1 MPVSNRSAW
10 LITAGLVIL
19 FLLLAHGWSLQAGL
33 YLDDHSHVAQLR
45 ESDWSYQSIVDACRL
60 GIIGRVME
68 TWFKEETGLTFYRPV
83 AFSLMKLQYTLVGWR
98 PVGAHVFS
106 LLWHFAACMLV
117 YRLAVNGIGQR
128 RWGAVAAVIFAAHP
142 GHVLTVY
149 WVACQTELMVVTFVL
164 SGVLCYARYSN
175 WPTPYFADRERIAA
189 GPGIPGGHVGW
200 LIGSLLFFVLALG
213 CRENAVVLPVI
224 AFVGDLLLRPGQWR
238 RRLIPYVAFAL
249 VFVVYF
255 VLRHRALDGFPM
267 PTRPY
272 MVPPNDPEFLSFI
285 AEKFV
290 YYMLGLFALM
300 PMLPIGGLVYLRE
313 HPLPFTVLFAVVMVF
328 MAFLIVVFRRR
339 RGFLL
344 APLWT
349 VLSLGP
355 VIAVFAS
362 GHHLYLPSV
371 GTVLMIA
378 AFWAWALGGLL
389 RRRPTPPSR
398 LRGAATVVVAL
409 IHAVILPGAAWAYGW
424 VYLTSTL
431 VEDLVVEEV
440 VTLTPELEDGDRLFF
455 VNLSMMAYYI
465 IPAIEYETG
474 TQDLRGYVLTFSPTL
489 LQMEEPCRVEQVDG
503 YSFTV
508 ELERD
513 GYFYGA
519 MGRVL
524 KDIMGRDDFFQP
536 GERVRSKAFDT
547 VIVEASDQGVRK
559 LLFRFRKPLTSDDY
573 HFYLGSRFR
582 HAYPL
587 TWKPPSAF
595 PSTQPRTA
603 GSKRPE

>member
-1 MPVSNRSAW
+1 MAISNRTAW

-19 FLLLAHGWSLQAGL
+19 FLMLAHGWSLQAGL
-33 YLDDHSHVAQLR
+33 YLDDHSHFAQLR

-60 GIIGRVME
+60 GIIGRVLE
-68 TWFKEETGLTFYRPV
+68 TWFKEETGLRFYRPV
-83 AFSLMKLQYTLVGWR
+83 AFTLMKLQHTLVGWR
-98 PVGAHVFS
+98 PVGAHAFS

-117 YRLAVNGIGQR
+117 YRLAVNCIGER
-128 RWGAVAAVIFAAHP
+128 RWGAVAAVLFAAHP

-164 SGVLCYARYSN
+164 AGVLCYARYSN
-175 WPTPYFADRERIAA
+175 WPTPFFADRDRIAA
-189 GPGIPGGHVGW
+189 GPGIPGGNLGW
-200 LIGSLLFFVLALG
+200 LFGTLLFFVLALG

-224 AFVGDLLLRPGQWR
+224 ALVGDLLLRPGQWR
-238 RRLIPYVAFAL
+238 RRLIPYAAFAL
-249 VFVVYF
+249 IFVVYF
-255 VLRHRALDGFPM
+255 VLRHRALGGFPM

-272 MVPPNDPEFLSFI
+272 MVPPTDPEFLSFI
-285 AEKFV
+285 TEKFV

-313 HPLPFTVLFAVVMVF
+313 NPLPFHILFAVVMGFLVF
-328 MAFLIVVFRRR
+328 LVVVFRNR

-344 APLWT
+344 APIWT
-349 VLSLGP
+349 VVSMGP

-371 GTVLMIA
+371 GTVLMVA
-378 AFWAWALGGLL
+378 AFWAWVLGGLF
-389 RRRPTPPSR
+389 RKRPARPSR
-398 LRGAATVVVAL
+398 LRGAAAVVVA
-409 IHAVILPGAAWAYGW
+409 IVHAVVLPGAAWAYGW

-440 VTLTPELEDGDRLFF
+440 VRLTPELDDGDKLFF

-474 TQDLRGYVLTFSPTL
+474 VQDLRGSVLTFSPTL
-489 LQMEEPCRVEQVDG
+489 LQMEEPCRIEQVDAH
-503 YSFTV
+503 SFTV
-508 ELERD
+508 ELERY
-513 GYFYGA
+513 GYFHGA

-524 KDIMGRDDFFQP
+524 REIMGRNDFFQS
-536 GERVRSKAFDT
+536 GETVRSKEFEV
-547 VIVEASDQGVRK
+547 VIVDANEDGVRK
-559 LLFRFRKPLTSDDY
+559 LLFRFRKPLVSDDY

-582 HAYPL
+582 QAYPL
-587 TWKPPSAF
+587 TWHPSTSS
-595 PSTQPRTA
+595 PSTQASSR
-603 GSKRPE
+603 